1 MRRSAAPSRALFRV
15 LVGALVSSGELWKG
29 SGEELW
35 KGSGVELWKGSGEE
49 QPSSSS
55 SSSSSPCAPGRAP
68 LPLNGEPS

>member
-35 KGSGVELWKGSGEE
+35 KGSGEE
-49 QPSSSS
+49 QPSSS